1 MSKYNL
7 SSKVVRC
14 NRIAAVNKAEGHI
27 ASHHFVVEN
36 SVKETDCKQMLLD
49 MYEQEFSEP
58 SPKQMRKKM
67 QPVNANGYISSSK
80 DIALS
85 KEDNKFLG
93 KMEESLKWMGVINYR
108 YLFVMKM

>member
-1 MSKYNL
+1 M
-7 SSKVVRC
+7 
-14 NRIAAVNKAEGHI
+14 NKAEGHI
-27 ASHHFVVEN
+27 ALDHFVVEN
-36 SVKETDCKQMLLD
+36 SVKATDCKQMLLD

-67 QPVNANGYISSSK
+67 QPANANGYISSSK

-93 KMEESLKWMGVINYR
+93 EMEKGVTKVDGHYQ
-108 YLFVMKM
+108 LLLPFPS